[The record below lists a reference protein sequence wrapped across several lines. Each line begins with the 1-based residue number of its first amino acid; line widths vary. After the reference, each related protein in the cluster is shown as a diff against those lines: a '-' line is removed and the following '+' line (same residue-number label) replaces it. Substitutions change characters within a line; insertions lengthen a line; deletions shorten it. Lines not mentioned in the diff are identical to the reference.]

1 MKVVTR
7 YHGEKEVAPSEVIKF
22 PKGIPGFEEESEF
35 VLLPLTD
42 DQVFLIL
49 QSVQSSELAFVV
61 TDPFLF
67 YQDYDFQLDEATV
80 KALELESPSEV
91 RVLTILTIKDP
102 FKETTVNLQAPI
114 VINVHKNRG
123 KQVVLNIDTY
133 HTKHR
138 LYRDNPVGT
147 KG

>member
-1 MKVVTR
+1 MKLVTR
-7 YHGEKEVAPSEVIKF
+7 YHGEREIDPPEVIQF
-22 PKGIPGFEEESEF
+22 PRGIPGFEDETEF

-42 DQVFLIL
+42 DQVFFIL
-49 QSVQSSELAFVV
+49 QSVQTSDLAFVV

-80 KALELESPSEV
+80 KSLELGSPSEV
-91 RVLTILTIKDP
+91 RVLTILTVKDP
-102 FKETTVNLQAPI
+102 FKETTVNLQAPV
-114 VINVHKNRG
+114 VINVPKKIA
-123 KQVVLNIDTY
+123 KQVVLNVDTY

-147 KG
+147 KR

>member
-1 MKVVTR
+1 MKLITR
-7 YHGEKEVAPSEVIKF
+7 YHGEREIDPSEIIQF
-22 PKGIPGFEEESEF
+22 PKGIPGFEGETEF

-42 DQVFLIL
+42 DHVFLIL
-49 QSVQSSELAFVV
+49 QSVQTSDLAFVV

-80 KALELESPSEV
+80 KVLELESPSEV
-91 RVLTILTIKDP
+91 RVLTILTVKDP
-102 FKETTVNLQAPI
+102 FKETTVNLQAPV
-114 VINVHKNRG
+114 VINVPKKMA
-123 KQVVLNIDTY
+123 KQVVLNLDTY

-138 LYRDNPVGT
+138 LYREKPVGT